1 MSNTALSNIN
11 STVLQFLESN
21 NISNQ
26 DLVSLWMENDVQNK
40 LKANIKSKSKSL
52 ESKRKPSAYLLFCQE
67 HRAKVKDFLLKEN
80 PDLKSFQVTQR
91 LGQMWKSL
99 KDDPNRAEE
108 LKTYQNTANSKKEVP
123 SKPKRGKSSYLYFC
137 NDFRETVK
145 NELQKQSGIEPKA
158 TTITKE
164 LGLRWNKLKAD
175 GNIAKYEEMAVLDK
189 KRYYEEKGNTN
200 TKEDNEVKEVVKEV
214 KKDTTTTQKTNNYQN
229 FCNVKRPLLKK
240 SHPNKKPM
248 EITKLI
254 ATQWKNLSVDEQ
266 NKY

>member
-40 LKANIKSKSKSL
+40 LKANIKSKSKSV
-52 ESKRKPSAYLLFCQE
+52 ESKRQPSAYLLFCQE

-80 PDLKSFQVTQR
+80 PDLKSFQVTQH

-99 KDDPNRAEE
+99 KDDPSRAEE
-108 LKTYQNTANSKKEVP
+108 LKSYQNTANSKKEV
-123 SKPKRGKSSYLYFC
+123 SAKPKRGKSSYLYFC

-145 NELQKQSGIEPKA
+145 SELQKETGIEPKA

-164 LGLRWNKLKAD
+164 LGVRWNKLKAD
-175 GNIAKYEEMAVLDK
+175 GNIAKY
-189 KRYYEEKGNTN
+189 
-200 TKEDNEVKEVVKEV
+200 
-214 KKDTTTTQKTNNYQN
+214 
-229 FCNVKRPLLKK
+229 
-240 SHPNKKPM
+240 
-248 EITKLI
+248 
-254 ATQWKNLSVDEQ
+254 
-266 NKY
+266 